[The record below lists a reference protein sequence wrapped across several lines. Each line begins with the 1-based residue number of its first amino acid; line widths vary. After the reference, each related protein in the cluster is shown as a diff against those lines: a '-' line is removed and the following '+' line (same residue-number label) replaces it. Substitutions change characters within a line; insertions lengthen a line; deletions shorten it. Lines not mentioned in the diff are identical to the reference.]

1 VQTASCLNPS
11 VLAHKLRR
19 MLARLRILR
28 RARRREQAAIQ
39 RALQEFRARRST
51 SPMNGYVLYRGQHE
65 IVVRVTFF
73 THHIPPDRA
82 WFAVS
87 EFDGSVREL
96 SFDDVAPWE
105 SPWR

>member
-1 VQTASCLNPS
+1 
-11 VLAHKLRR
+11 
-19 MLARLRILR
+19 
-28 RARRREQAAIQ
+28 
-39 RALQEFRARRST
+39 
-51 SPMNGYVLYRGQHE
+51 MNGYVLYRGQHE

-73 THHIPPDRA
+73 TNHIPPDRA
-82 WFAVS
+82 WFVVS